1 MRMSGGEDRAVE
13 ALRKNGFEA
22 YLARDRDEAR
32 SIFREKI
39 CAAAKPRSA
48 SWGDSLTLAALGIV
62 EELEAREDV
71 ELLRTFGPG
80 LSWEEKIERRRRAL
94 LVDLFITG
102 SNAVTEDGKLVNLDM
117 IGNRTGAIAFGPRAV
132 AIFVGRNK
140 IVSDLEAAMRRIKTV
155 AAPLNAKRHTDFRT
169 PCQATGVCMDCAS
182 PDRICNSWSIVEK
195 CFPRGRISVIV
206 VDEELG
212 L

>member
-1 MRMSGGEDRAVE
+1 MSNGEERAIE

-22 YLARDRDEAR
+22 YLARDRAEAR
-32 SIFREKI
+32 SLFWEKI
-39 CAAAKPRSA
+39 YAEAKPRSA

-62 EELEAREDV
+62 EELEARKDV
-71 ELLRTFGPG
+71 ELQKTFGPG
-80 LSWEEKIERRRRAL
+80 LSWDEKIERRRQAL

-117 IGNRTGAIAFGPRAV
+117 IGNRTGAIVFGPKAV
-132 AIFVGRNK
+132 AIFAGRNK
-140 IVSDLEAAMRRIKTV
+140 IVPDVEAAIKRIKTV
-155 AAPLNAKRHTDFRT
+155 AAPLNAKRHTGFRT
-169 PCQATGVCMDCAS
+169 PCQTTGVCADCSS
-182 PDRICNSWSIVEK
+182 PDRICNSWSVVEK
-195 CFPRGRISVIV
+195 CFPKGRISIVV